1 MSKKK
6 SSDYLHQAFKNLA
19 KAQEEFQKETK
30 DTLRRHEKT
39 LVSHGQEIAKL
50 EKEIMNMR
58 NVAIKAQLDA
68 GVPNKEVALNFGLT
82 PARVSQINK
91 SH

>member
-1 MSKKK
+1 MGKK
-6 SSDYLHQAFKNLA
+6 SSDYLHQVLKNLA

-30 DTLRRHEKT
+30 NTMSRHEKT

>member
-1 MSKKK
+1 
-6 SSDYLHQAFKNLA
+6 
-19 KAQEEFQKETK
+19 
-30 DTLRRHEKT
+30 
-39 LVSHGQEIAKL
+39 
-50 EKEIMNMR
+50 MNMR